1 MENNQKEI
9 VLLKDL
15 GTIYI
20 NNDNSR
26 KHRMGIYLCSCGKEF
41 TTKVYS
47 IKSGRTKSCGHCNHN
62 LTNHRLY
69 KIWVQMKTRCR
80 ANNNYVEKNIK
91 VCDEWLKVENFIN
104 DMYPTFQEGLT
115 LDREDNDLGYNKSN
129 CRWTT
134 REVQNR
140 NTRKIQKNNTSGY
153 RGVTF
158 DKRLQK
164 WCAVITVNCKSIFL
178 GRFSKSI
185 DAGIAYDNYVIANNL
200 EHTKNF

>member
-1 MENNQKEI
+1 
-9 VLLKDL
+9 
-15 GTIYI
+15 
-20 NNDNSR
+20 
-26 KHRMGIYLCSCGKEF
+26 MGIYLCICGKQF

-80 ANNNYVEKNIK
+80 VNNNYIEKNIK
-91 VCDEWLKVENFIN
+91 VCDEWLNVENFIN
-104 DMYPTFQEGLT
+104 DMYPSFQEGLT
-115 LDREDNDLGYNKSN
+115 LDRENNELGYNKSN
-129 CRWTT
+129 CRWAT
-134 REVQNR
+134 REIQNR

-164 WCAVITVNCKSIFL
+164 WCALITVNSKSIFL